1 MISTSRYLLDCNY
14 NIIFTTFFIITL
26 EHFGLENRFI
36 LIIIRIKSVA
46 SLMKTCC
53 LYCHFGRFFTKKKVA
68 KANRNPLPSFLPE
81 RTTLTV
87 TTAGAVGG
95 VPGAVPVV
103 CEGVGGQ
110 RTENTAFM
118 PVNDEHII
126 IPTGITLLL
135 LDIFRASATE
145 SLDVCGGRPETNT
158 LLSLLCTHE
167 VDLPKH
173 FFSVAI
179 HACLRMMSTY
189 PLA

>member
-1 MISTSRYLLDCNY
+1 MRS
-14 NIIFTTFFIITL
+14 
-26 EHFGLENRFI
+26 
-36 LIIIRIKSVA
+36 
-46 SLMKTCC
+46 

-118 PVNDEHII
+118 PVNDEHI
-126 IPTGITLLL
+126 
-135 LDIFRASATE
+135 
-145 SLDVCGGRPETNT
+145 
-158 LLSLLCTHE
+158 
-167 VDLPKH
+167 
-173 FFSVAI
+173 
-179 HACLRMMSTY
+179 Y